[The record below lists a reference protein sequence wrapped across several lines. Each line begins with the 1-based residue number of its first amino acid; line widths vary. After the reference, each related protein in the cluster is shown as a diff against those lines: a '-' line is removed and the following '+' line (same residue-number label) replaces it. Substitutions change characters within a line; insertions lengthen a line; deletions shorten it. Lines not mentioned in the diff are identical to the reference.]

1 MVENDVIEIHQK
13 PHVLN
18 FANLFC
24 LKLLI
29 KKMFVIGLVLI

>member
-1 MVENDVIEIHQK
+1 MVDNDVIEIYQK
-13 PHVLN
+13 PHVFN

-29 KKMFVIGLVLI
+29 KKLFVIGLVLI